1 MTCRPRGFRLSV
13 LPACCCI
20 HLAPALVSVLVSV
33 LVPVRTRASMT
44 SDTWRHSKEGTKQD
58 LEQATLKKQARRD
71 GCLPEQGRGASRER
85 DT

>member
-1 MTCRPRGFRLSV
+1 MEVEYEDYPYTW
-13 LPACCCI
+13 A
-20 HLAPALVSVLVSV
+20 
-33 LVPVRTRASMT
+33 VRWLNYLYFGICFGLGDS